1 MPSSGLD
8 VNYHLL
14 RVRVKKHVFYRLQNL
29 ALEDRHS
36 TGEYT
41 TVSDLVRSAII
52 DWLHVHDAARR
63 LETFGGPNKAFRPS
77 GLAIPSELIE
87 PLLHDSHPA
96 DDDEMDLEMEREED
110 EVDPDDGADADEEDI
125 ESQEE

>member
-1 MPSSGLD
+1 MPSSNHD

-29 ALEDRHS
+29 ALEDRHA

-52 DWLHVHDAARR
+52 DWLTLHDAGRR
-63 LETFGGPNKAFRPS
+63 LESFGVPGQVFRPS
-77 GLAIPSELIE
+77 GMSLPAELIE
-87 PLLHDSHPA
+87 PLLRGNGDE
-96 DDDEMDLEMEREED
+96 DDDEMDLEIGEED
-110 EVDPDDGADADEEDI
+110 EEE
-125 ESQEE
+125 